1 MSKYTAYLLTDESKR
16 RLTARFKPAF
26 PKVAADHIT
35 HRYGVEDFAD
45 MQWPEKIEVIGS
57 IDDKN
62 GIQALLVRIDGET
75 RRPDGGT
82 YHITW
87 SYDPNRIIPPFI
99 RDEEGPIPYEAKHSN
114 AIIKHWEEHNKD
126 GKLNVRMLDEPMVI
140 TAMPAHVE
148 KRADG
153 ERVLNILPKKP
164 GSGYKPWGA
173 KNQNQPN
180 APQ

>member
-16 RLTARFKPAF
+16 RLMDRFKAAF

-35 HRYGVEDFAD
+35 HRFCVEDFAD

-82 YHITW
+82 
-87 SYDPNRIIPPFI
+87 
-99 RDEEGPIPYEAKHSN
+99 
-114 AIIKHWEEHNKD
+114 
-126 GKLNVRMLDEPMVI
+126 
-140 TAMPAHVE
+140 
-148 KRADG
+148 
-153 ERVLNILPKKP
+153 
-164 GSGYKPWGA
+164 
-173 KNQNQPN
+173 
-180 APQ
+180 